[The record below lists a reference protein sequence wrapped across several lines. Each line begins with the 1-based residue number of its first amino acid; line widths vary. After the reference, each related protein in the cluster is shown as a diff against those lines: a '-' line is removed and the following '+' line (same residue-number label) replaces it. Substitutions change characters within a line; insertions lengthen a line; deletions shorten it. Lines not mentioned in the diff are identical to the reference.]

1 MLKTVYMICH
11 SHLDIGYT
19 HTISDIDNRYYHFI
33 QNLLKYQSEGYADY
47 KYSIECYYT
56 FEKFLER
63 ATEKETELIFEQIKN
78 KKIDVGASYLNF
90 TDTLHPEIYS
100 SLVKSACDTFQK
112 NGCTLNSA
120 FFSDVNGFNPG
131 YAMGLV
137 ENGVKNL
144 MANVHSGHGIFPLES
159 KLSPF
164 WWELPNG
171 KKLFVYNSDLYTLG
185 NEFGFTPK
193 GSFSDVYDDEI
204 QAKRFNFADCENQWM
219 ELTNFRMKKLKEH
232 LTDASFEYDFV
243 AMGLH
248 GTDDDNAIPNPFISD
263 RIKEWNDKND
273 LEIQVKQVTLTEF
286 FEEIKTKYNYPTYRG
301 DFADF
306 WSDGVG
312 CAVED
317 FKIFKELQTEYLFY
331 KQTIGNKNEHAK
343 IERYFANFAEHTF
356 NHMCGVDD
364 PFLKS
369 GQYITYQKSSN
380 IGNLV
385 KSVGDLKYKYFDLHG
400 CEAYQVEVTNN
411 FKVINPANIPY
422 KGVVTL
428 RFDKFDLY
436 TYPEPYEIVD
446 ESNLT
451 YKYFTEYE
459 DEARCNVIRIPI
471 SLTGNES
478 KILKINSCVDER
490 YKLSTIEDAYK
501 VHSPVGYER
510 LPDIAP
516 VSLGK
521 RTYQYDHVFID
532 ENNIYTKS
540 LHIKYSK
547 KGIYSIYDVK
557 NNIEVINDKLD
568 GLAQPIFEVNVDKR
582 NTNVHSEVSGKYFRS
597 SRVRKTLIT
606 ERFYGEVDYVD
617 VLSDNE
623 HYCEI
628 LMSFQLKHFRMFDVI
643 YKIDKFE
650 NKICIK
656 INATKELVDKHHN
669 LLISFPVINDQ
680 LDNLHL
686 DRGGYLLETYKD
698 CLPHSLTEYNTVYG
712 GAFISRKD
720 VNINITLT
728 NTFLVHLKNVENNVA
743 HLMHDNIQNYV
754 EKRLY
759 SMPICHQWG
768 VNFYPFK
775 SNHIS
780 LDYVVEWGDVT
791 KAELFERNKLNA
803 IGVQVIKVK

>member
-33 QNLLKYQSEGYADY
+33 QNLLKYQINGYDDY

-63 ATEKETELIFEQIKN
+63 ATTEEKSLIFEQIK
-78 KKIDVGASYLNF
+78 KGKIDIGASYLNF

-100 SLVKSACDTFQK
+100 NLVRTASNELKK
-112 NGCTLNSA
+112 NGCSLKSA

-137 ENGVKNL
+137 ENGIDNL

-171 KKLFVYNSDLYTLG
+171 EKLFVYNSDLYTLG

-193 GSFSDVYDDEI
+193 GSFSDVYDDEVE
-204 QAKRFNFADCENQWM
+204 AKKYNFTADENQWM
-219 ELTNFRMKKLKEH
+219 ELTKYRMKKLKAH
-232 LTDASFEYDFV
+232 LTDVSFKYDFI

-248 GTDDDNAIPNPFISD
+248 GTDDDNAIPNPYIID
-263 RIKEWNDKND
+263 RIKKWNKDND
-273 LEIQVKQVTLTEF
+273 LGIEVKQVTLTEF
-286 FEEIKTKYNYPTYRG
+286 FEEIKTKYNYPIYTG

-331 KQTIGNKNEHAK
+331 KHHVGNEREHNQV
-343 IERYFANFAEHTF
+343 ERYFANFAEHTF
-356 NHMCGVDD
+356 NHMWGVDD

-369 GQYITYQKSSN
+369 GQHIAYQKASN

-385 KSVGDLKYKYFDLHG
+385 KHVEDLKYKYFDFHG
-400 CEAYQVEVTNN
+400 CSAYQVEVTNN
-411 FKVINPANIPY
+411 FKVINPANIQY
-422 KGVVTL
+422 TGVITL

-436 TYPEPYEIVD
+436 TYPEPYIITD
-446 ESNLT
+446 EHNNT
-451 YKYFTEYE
+451 YEYFAEYE
-459 DEARCNVIRIPI
+459 DEARCNVIRVPI
-471 SLTGNES
+471 SLAANEYKVLS
-478 KILKINSCVDER
+478 VNSHENEDYV
-490 YKLSTIEDAYK
+490 LSTIEDAFK
-501 VHSPVGYER
+501 VHAPVGYER

-516 VSLGK
+516 ISLG
-521 RTYQYDHVFID
+521 RRVYEYDHVFID
-532 ENNIYTKS
+532 ENNIYTKN
-540 LHIKYSK
+540 LHIKYNK
-547 KGIYSIYDVK
+547 NGIYSIYDLKEGVELL
-557 NNIEVINDKLD
+557 NTELD

-582 NTNVHSEVSGKYFRS
+582 NYNVYSEVSGKYFRS
-597 SRVRKTLIT
+597 SRVRKTLTT

-623 HYCEI
+623 YYCEI
-628 LMSFQLKHFRMFDVI
+628 LMSFKLDHFKKYDAI
-643 YKIDKFE
+643 YKIDK
-650 NKICIK
+650 CVSK
-656 INATKELVDKHHN
+656 INVKINTTKELVEKHHN
-669 LLISFPVINDQ
+669 LLISFPFIKKQADE
-680 LDNLHL
+680 LHL

-712 GAFISRKD
+712 GAFISRED
-720 VNINITLT
+720 LNINVTMA
-728 NTFLVHLKNVENNVA
+728 NSFLVHLKNVENNVA
-743 HLMHDNIQNYV
+743 HLMHDDILEYV
-754 EKRLY
+754 EKRLFA
-759 SMPICHQWG
+759 MPICHQWG

-775 SNHIS
+775 SNHIC
-780 LDYVVEWGDVT
+780 LDYTIEWGNVS
-791 KAELFERNKLNA
+791 KSELFERNKQNT
-803 IGVQVIKVK
+803 IGIQVIKVK